1 MKKRMI
7 EHVYYSTRK
16 EELEFYVQQVVGV
29 YALQFIE
36 IETAGQEVSKLVKN
50 GCRFLSECV
59 CRSHLSV
66 DKGWHEGYAD
76 GHGGII

>member
-1 MKKRMI
+1 MSNLTCKALAAAA
-7 EHVYYSTRK
+7 VSLL
-16 EELEFYVQQVVGV
+16 EERPLDKITVRD
-29 YALQFIE
+29 I
-36 IETAGQEVSKLVKN
+36 TGQGN

-66 DKGWHEGYAD
+66 DQGWHEGYAD